1 MLKAFWKG
9 AQMTETNPSNAWEKT
24 RSYLIWLV
32 LPLII
37 GILLM
42 ALIPQPKVGLI
53 YLNTSIDSYSARDL
67 NTQIDYARAHPE
79 ISAVVLV
86 LDSPGGTVVDTESI
100 YLEILKLRKN
110 KPVVASIN
118 SMAASGAYYL
128 TVGTDYAFAKP
139 TSDVGNI
146 GVIGYLPS
154 APTIFESIIST
165 GPYKLWGTPRDT
177 YMRQIE
183 MIKQGFFNAVKTGR
197 GDRLKAGPEV
207 VLSGQ
212 IWPGTEALRYG
223 LIDELG
229 TQSDAVEK
237 AASLAHISNYQ
248 TVNLADLSI
257 TPAPIPSN
265 FFATSP
271 EGKILPYPKEGGVY
285 LLYIPPMQT
294 EQK

>member
-1 MLKAFWKG
+1 
-9 AQMTETNPSNAWEKT
+9 
-24 RSYLIWLV
+24 
-32 LPLII
+32 
-37 GILLM
+37 M
-42 ALIPQPKVGLI
+42 ALIPRPTVGLI
-53 YLNTSIDSYSARDL
+53 YLSTSIDAYSARDL
-67 NTQIDYARAHPE
+67 NTQIEYARTHPE

-86 LDSPGGTVVDTESI
+86 LDSPGGTVVDTEAV
-100 YLEILKLRKN
+100 YLELLKLRKN
-110 KPVVASIN
+110 KPVVVSID

-128 TVGTDYAFAKP
+128 TAGSDYAFAKP
-139 TSDVGNI
+139 TSEVGNI

-154 APTIFESIIST
+154 APTIFEGIIST

-197 GDRLKAGPEV
+197 GDRLKAGPEI

-212 IWPGTEALRYG
+212 IWPGSEALRYG

-237 AASLAHISNYQ
+237 AGSLAHVSNYK
-248 TVNLADLSI
+248 TINLAELSL
-257 TPAPIPSN
+257 TPTPYSSN

-285 LLYIPPMQT
+285 LLYIPPMQS